1 MRFSTLFV
9 FSKTNRVLEERRL
22 NSILDTLRAIKQEG
36 DSFCLQSFV
45 GLGPFSILELT
56 GQSTSPFNVQ
66 DAMQIQYRTKEQVQD
81 LFAQHS
87 STIDSKIID
96 DVYQRTAGHPEE
108 GKFIP
113 I

>member
-1 MRFSTLFV
+1 
-9 FSKTNRVLEERRL
+9 
-22 NSILDTLRAIKQEG
+22 
-36 DSFCLQSFV
+36 
-45 GLGPFSILELT
+45 
-56 GQSTSPFNVQ
+56 
-66 DAMQIQYRTKEQVQD
+66 MQIQYRTKEQVQD